1 MVNTSMRWMRCTGLA
16 MAFLVLAGGATG
28 CRSTYY
34 ALWESMGKE
43 KRELLKD
50 EVEEARDDQAKASEQ
65 FKDAL
70 TRLKEMY
77 EVEGGEL
84 ESTYRRLK
92 SDFDRCE
99 ARAKDVKSRIGSVE
113 QIASDLF
120 REWEAEIQTYSNA
133 KLKAA
138 SQSRLTETKEK
149 YESLVVA
156 MKKAEGGMDPVLV
169 QFRDHVL
176 YLKHN
181 LNALAIGALK
191 GEALDI
197 EKEISGL
204 IRDMNQSIQEAD
216 QFIASL

>member
-1 MVNTSMRWMRCTGLA
+1 MRCTGLA